1 MTRLTCWYGD
11 HGVCDLFTQICLGDF
26 LHLRQDHGADFFGSL
41 SSCEKSCKN
50 QRKGALL
57 TKSRSRPLCWT
68 VMYGLPPFSVTLN
81 GQCFMSFLISSS
93 SIRRPINRLASNTV
107 FVGLEWKAFFALSPT
122 LKGSVNH
129 SRDISQSAYS
139 RSVSVK
145 LTHEG
150 VIRFPWSLAMIST
163 LPRFCTL
170 EKTKRYY
177 RKMKMG
183 TYPTQEYL
191 DRELLVS
198 NHGFNKA

>member
-1 MTRLTCWYGD
+1 M
-11 HGVCDLFTQICLGDF
+11 
-26 LHLRQDHGADFFGSL
+26 
-41 SSCEKSCKN
+41 N
-50 QRKGALL
+50 
-57 TKSRSRPLCWT
+57 
-68 VMYGLPPFSVTLN
+68 GLPPFSVTLN

-93 SIRRPINRLASNTV
+93 SIRRPIRRLASNTV

-122 LKGSVNH
+122 LEGNVNH
-129 SRDISQSAYS
+129 SEDILQRAYS

-150 VIRFPWSLAMIST
+150 VIRLPWSLAMIST

-170 EKTKRYY
+170 EKTEKQY
-177 RKMKMG
+177 RQMEME

-198 NHGFNKA
+198 NDEFS